1 MACNNRIDNVPV
13 FEIVDIATAS
23 LNERML
29 QLKIR
34 YNVPHNLQF
43 DVWHSSLIS
52 CIIEESEETSAAFL
66 FNNG

>member
-43 DVWHSSLIS
+43 DVWH
-52 CIIEESEETSAAFL
+52 
-66 FNNG
+66 